1 MIPELEPRLVE
12 LADRIGRPR
21 DAVRFARAPGRV
33 NLIGEHTDYQDG
45 FCLPMSIDRDVLVA
59 WTPRPDGRIHLRS
72 LDFEAVAE
80 FDANDPPS
88 TVEPEWAR
96 PAAGMVATIGL
107 ARGVGLDAA
116 VSSTVPIGAGL
127 SSSAAFEVAIGVA
140 LGAANDAP
148 IDGDQLARAAQ
159 RAEHLATGVPCG
171 VMDQMASVH
180 GRRGHALLLDCRS
193 LTVTPVAIPDELAVV
208 VVHCGVARTLAGSEY
223 AQRRAAVEAAAARLG
238 VATLRDAMPETVSDD
253 PFARHVVTEN
263 RRTLMFVAALRRG
276 RVAELGELLAGSHRS
291 LRDDFA
297 VSTPALDTLV
307 ESLVEAGAIGARLTG
322 AGFGGCVVAL
332 TSDSEADAIAAR
344 ACERYRARTG
354 HEPDPFIVRA
364 TDGAGEIDPR

>member
-1 MIPELEPRLVE
+1 VIPKLEPRLVE
-12 LADRIGRPR
+12 LVDRIGRHR

-45 FCLPMSIDRDVLVA
+45 FCLPMSIDRDVIVA
-59 WTPRPDGRIHLRS
+59 WAPRTDGRIRLRS

-80 FDANDPPS
+80 FDADALAS
-88 TVEPEWAR
+88 TVAPEWAR

-140 LGAANDAP
+140 LGAANNAMVGGND
-148 IDGDQLARAAQ
+148 LARAAQ
-159 RAEHLATGVPCG
+159 QAEHLATGVPCG

-180 GRRGHALLLDCRS
+180 GRSGHALLLDCRS
-193 LTVTPVAIPDELAVV
+193 LTVSPVAIPNELAVL
-208 VVHCGVARTLAGSEY
+208 VVHCGVARTLVGSEY
-223 AQRRAAVEAAAARLG
+223 AQRRAAVEEAAARLG
-238 VATLRDAMPETVSDD
+238 LATLRDAMPEAVSDD
-253 PFARHVVTEN
+253 RFARHVVTEN

-276 RVAELGELLAGSHRS
+276 RIAELGELLADSHRS
-291 LRDDFA
+291 LRDDYA

-307 ESLVEAGAIGARLTG
+307 DSLVDAGALGARLTG

-332 TSDSEADAIAAR
+332 TSESEAEAIAAR